1 MEGEKGERKEKKA
14 FSQNSW
20 VDGLNGIEEHSM
32 LLVRGF
38 YMTVTK
44 MTLHTWAGDDLPWSR
59 PRGLIS
65 LSLFFVTIRRTRH
78 KKVQPTSQPIYP
90 SWHVIWPTCT
100 CGPPRTIVKHPSAA
114 TARLHVPLASFP
126 LLFSIYALLPHAT
139 ILPTSSP
146 PLAHCWCCPLLDPLY

>member
-44 MTLHTWAGDDLPWSR
+44 MTLSYLGRGR
-59 PRGLIS
+59 PS
-65 LSLFFVTIRRTRH
+65 LVEALRVNIFVP
-78 KKVQPTSQPIYP
+78 VFCDY
-90 SWHVIWPTCT
+90 
-100 CGPPRTIVKHPSAA
+100 
-114 TARLHVPLASFP
+114 
-126 LLFSIYALLPHAT
+126 
-139 ILPTSSP
+139 
-146 PLAHCWCCPLLDPLY
+146 